1 MRGLSLSQ
9 TSETTITYLINI
21 LSAILRNSTNIND
34 SVKSN
39 VDISLQN
46 TCNSTIESIFQ
57 EFADNG
63 YSKEQITNMFRITN
77 AKNER
82 FTSEVNYE
90 EQYQAA
96 LNFVNSGNK
105 YSIFDTNEFENAVN
119 DIHSS
124 SWNREDVGKNME
136 NWLNEL
142 SS

>member
-1 MRGLSLSQ
+1 MPGLSLSQ

-21 LSAILRNSTNIND
+21 LSSILSNSTYINNTVN
-34 SVKSN
+34 ST

-46 TCNSTIESIFQ
+46 TCNNTIKTIFQ
-57 EFADNG
+57 EFEDNG
-63 YSKEQITNMFRITN
+63 YSKEQIKDMLHIKD
-77 AKNER
+77 AKENR
-82 FTSEVNYE
+82 LLNDINYD

-105 YSIFDTNEFENAVN
+105 YSIFDNNEFENAVN
-119 DIHSS
+119 EIHSS
-124 SWNREDVGKNME
+124 SWNREDVGRDME